1 MPAAGGVAVQLTRG
15 GGQNPAES
23 PDGRTVYYLKG
34 RNDPGLWQV
43 SAEGGEETRVFEAN
57 VDAGNWA
64 EVARGIYFLTRQ
76 LPQTSYT
83 LGFFDFAA
91 RQTSQITTLE
101 GPRGTF
107 QIGGLTISPD
117 ERWMLYAQRDK
128 LDYDLM
134 LVENFR

>member
-1 MPAAGGVAVQLTRG
+1 MST
-15 GGQNPAES
+15 
-23 PDGRTVYYLKG
+23 
-34 RNDPGLWQV
+34 
-43 SAEGGEETRVFEAN
+43 EGGEETRVFEAR
-57 VDAGNWA
+57 VDPGNWA